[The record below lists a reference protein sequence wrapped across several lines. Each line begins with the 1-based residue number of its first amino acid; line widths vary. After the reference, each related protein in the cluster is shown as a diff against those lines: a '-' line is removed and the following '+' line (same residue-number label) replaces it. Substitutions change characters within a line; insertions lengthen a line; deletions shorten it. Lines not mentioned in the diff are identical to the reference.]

1 MNETLRVIQSRRS
14 IRKYRAEQVDD
25 TDLKAILAAAV
36 YAPSAMNQQKWHFT
50 VIQSRA
56 MLDKILQTVRENVLN
71 SGIEELVERAKS
83 PDFNIF
89 YNAPTIVLITADE
102 NAHFTEF
109 DCGAAAENIALAA
122 ESLGVGS
129 CLIGMS
135 GFLFE
140 SETADEIKKKLGIPQ
155 GYKHIL
161 SIALG
166 YREGASPAPPPKNM
180 DVVNYIR

>member
-1 MNETLRVIQSRRS
+1 MNETLKVIQNRRS
-14 IRKYRAEQVDD
+14 IRHYRAEQINDA
-25 TDLKAILAAAV
+25 DLQEIINAAV

-50 VIQSRA
+50 VIQNRST
-56 MLDKILQTVRENVLN
+56 LDKMLETIRNNILN
-71 SGIEELVERAKS
+71 SGVEALVNRAKS

-89 YNAPTIVLITADE
+89 YNAPTVVLITADE

-109 DCGAAAENIALAA
+109 DCGAAAQNIALAA
-122 ESLGVGS
+122 ESLGIGS

-140 SETADEIKKKLGIPQ
+140 SATSDEMKKELGIPD

-161 SIALG
+161 SVALG
-166 YREGASPAPPPKNM
+166 YRAGDSPPAPPKNL
-180 DVVNYIR
+180 DVINYVR